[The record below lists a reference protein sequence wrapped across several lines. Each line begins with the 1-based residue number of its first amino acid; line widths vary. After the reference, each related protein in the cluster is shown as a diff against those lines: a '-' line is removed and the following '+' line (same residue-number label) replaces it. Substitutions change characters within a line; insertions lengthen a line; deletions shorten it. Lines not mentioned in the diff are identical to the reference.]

1 MESEYQA
8 LAKKHNIPLKEL
20 EDHLAQIVLDY
31 DLWESQMY
39 FNEDDSFDVR
49 DDEGK
54 IYHFS
59 YLTGE
64 RLDQEET
71 NSEEGEEKEENNL
84 DLEKW
89 VQAYGM
95 DPEDLNNRLIKIA
108 IKFNVPLAKIE
119 VEAQKVVRLNSDSK
133 TLLVSIESLEIIE
146 TEKSEKESE
155 MTGNP
160 TIHSD
165 SDLADAGDQGDET
178 LAKED
183 EEEEEDQELSQESD
197 NQSERET
204 DDSNQDS
211 NLGSSLASDSDVP
224 ISE

>member
-1 MESEYQA
+1 
-8 LAKKHNIPLKEL
+8 
-20 EDHLAQIVLDY
+20 
-31 DLWESQMY
+31 
-39 FNEDDSFDVR
+39 
-49 DDEGK
+49 
-54 IYHFS
+54 
-59 YLTGE
+59 
-64 RLDQEET
+64 
-71 NSEEGEEKEENNL
+71 
-84 DLEKW
+84 
-89 VQAYGM
+89 M

-119 VEAQKVVRLNSDSK
+119 LEAHKVVRLNSDSK